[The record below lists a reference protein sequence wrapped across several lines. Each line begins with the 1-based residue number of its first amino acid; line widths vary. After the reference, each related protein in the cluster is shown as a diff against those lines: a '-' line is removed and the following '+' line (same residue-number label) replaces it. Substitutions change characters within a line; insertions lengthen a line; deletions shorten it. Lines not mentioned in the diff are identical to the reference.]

1 MHMVSVSRVIPRVLR
16 HYLSGG
22 AHHSHQQQ
30 QQRDA
35 AAAANNT
42 NSSSNSSSSSSSSS
56 ISSSSTDADSFD
68 DSVGLVDDVD
78 GVLIKSEGVVRDLLV
93 EIMAEIPSAVEQV
106 HAHDHLLNHAHDIV
120 QHFYTVKLYTLLKA
134 AECQQCVTRVQ
145 EAAQHQ

>member
-1 MHMVSVSRVIPRVLR
+1 MVSVSRVIPRVLR

-22 AHHSHQQQ
+22 AHHLHQQQ

-35 AAAANNT
+35 ATAVADST
-42 NSSSNSSSSSSSSS
+42 NSSSSTSSSSNSSSSS
-56 ISSSSTDADSFD
+56 DADSFD

-106 HAHDHLLNHAHDIV
+106 H
-120 QHFYTVKLYTLLKA
+120 
-134 AECQQCVTRVQ
+134 TR
-145 EAAQHQ
+145 EH